1 MRDIFKEVYITN
13 KQLEVFYDRLEFMYG
28 LRQGIEYST
37 SEEKAANEAI
47 LNLLEE
53 FMDII
58 AKEVY
63 KREQISNNTN

>member
-28 LRQGIEYST
+28 LRQGVEYST
-37 SEEKAANEAI
+37 SEENAANEAV
-47 LNLLEE
+47 LNLLEG
-53 FMDII
+53 FMDSI

-63 KREQISNNTN
+63 KRDQIRDNK